1 MLHLFSED
9 EVATAQLV
17 LKNYIIF
24 IYFDCI
30 RYLLLFLV
38 FNISVS
44 FILVYKDCY
53 FTKRELIFR
62 TMNVMFYNIENIF
75 SNSNNMYSKKF
86 NRKGK
91 HITLNYSW
99 ILFILLRKERNN
111 AIAFLK
117 WKNFWWHRETLLE
130 LVDWFQLSRDCLMVA
145 AVEQKLKSFF

>member
-1 MLHLFSED
+1 MHIFLFMH
-9 EVATAQLV
+9 Q
-17 LKNYIIF
+17 K
-24 IYFDCI
+24 
-30 RYLLLFLV
+30 
-38 FNISVS
+38 
-44 FILVYKDCY
+44 
-53 FTKRELIFR
+53 TKQFVDNKAKI
-62 TMNVMFYNIENIF
+62 MMFYNIENIF

-145 AVEQKLKSFF
+145 AVEQKLKSFSNTVILNGKENTIKLWRDLDGFESFEHYKKR